1 MMPVELMQTTMDQ
14 CRGTHRNMTGSL
26 ELNRSWSKICVELMV
41 SFSSTT
47 QSRNK
52 NKNNSEYS
60 SNTKIDKR
68 KSFFNVQPTMTVI
81 YGQYRD

>member
-14 CRGTHRNMTGSL
+14 SIGIHRNMAGSL
-26 ELNRSWSKICVELMV
+26 ELNRSWSKICIELMV

-60 SNTKIDKR
+60 SNTKIER
-68 KSFFNVQPTMTVI
+68 QEEVI
-81 YGQYRD
+81 V